1 MAEYQ
6 DLGQYVMK
14 LFDDLI
20 ADSKQKITEAR
31 DTFIRDLPSKISSR
45 TTVSSMMVEGIARDL
60 SNILLRINQDCLN
73 DYSISIAKKAR
84 SATKKKSKT
93 IETEFVANKE
103 LLEKKQEE
111 MEGVQAQIRAL
122 EKRDKILEQEKE
134 ETLKQFSEMSSRI
147 QELEGILNTTNTEF
161 ENQIALL
168 NADWETKFRQNQEEW
183 DSYVK
188 LKLAEKEVKAS
199 TETTPTETTPAE
211 TTPAETIDSEV
222 IPESN
227 EDDTKNTD

>member
-6 DLGQYVMK
+6 DLGQYIMK

-31 DTFIRDLPSKISSR
+31 DEFIRDLPRRMSVR
-45 TTVSSMMVEGIARDL
+45 GTVTSMMVEGIARDL

-84 SATKKKSKT
+84 SATKKKSKSV
-93 IETEFVANKE
+93 ETEFVANKE

-147 QELEGILNTTNTEF
+147 QELEAILNTANTEF
-161 ENQIALL
+161 ENQLALL

-199 TETTPTETTPAE
+199 AETTPAE
-211 TTPAETIDSEV
+211 TTPAETTPTETT
-222 IPESN
+222 PTETTESN